1 MTPIQVPT
9 KQKRHP
15 QELSELIRCTIAQND
30 GWIGFDEYMQSALY
44 TPGLGYYSGTQ
55 AKFGAEGDF
64 ITAPEM
70 GDLFAKCLA
79 AQTAEILQ
87 HIDSG
92 QVLEFGAGSGA
103 LAASLLNELDVLG
116 ELPEQYLILEL
127 SGNLRVRQQETIRLR
142 AAKHFSRVTWLDSLP
157 EKLSGVVIANEVL
170 DAMPVKLFEQRQDGS
185 VSELGVCIR
194 ESTGE
199 VDDARIEGESAF
211 AWQLQDA
218 DAKLD
223 VAVTALAL
231 NIDRVSY
238 RSEINFQAQAWIK
251 SLAEM
256 LESGVILLV
265 DYGFPQAEYYH
276 PDRDT
281 GTLMCHY
288 RHRAHDDAFFLP
300 GQQDITAHVDFTAIA
315 TAAVDAGLELEGY
328 ATQGSFLLSAGLLDN
343 IQLDAPPQQQIL
355 LAQQLKKL
363 TMPHEMGELFKVLA
377 LSRNFTAGLSGFAQQ
392 NQAFKLTRPQHNSD
406 DE

>member
-1 MTPIQVPT
+1 MHTQVPT
-9 KQKRHP
+9 AQIA
-15 QELSELIRCTIAQND
+15 LSEKLNVQIQTAIVEHG
-30 GWIGFDEYMQSALY
+30 GWIGFDLFMQMALY
-44 TPGLGYYSGTQ
+44 SPGLGYYSGPLK
-55 AKFGAEGDF
+55 KFGEGGDF

-70 GDLFAKCLA
+70 GDLFGRALA
-79 AQTAEILQ
+79 GQVQQVLTETG
-87 HIDSG
+87 SG
-92 QVLEFGAGSGA
+92 SVLEFGAGSGA
-103 LAASLLNELDVLG
+103 LAASVLNELARLNT
-116 ELPEQYLILEL
+116 LPEQYLILEL
-127 SGNLRVRQQETIRLR
+127 SAELRERQKQTLAAHAGEYLSRVR
-142 AAKHFSRVTWLDSLP
+142 WLDTLP
-157 EKLSGVVIANEVL
+157 DSFVGVVLANEVL

-194 ESTGE
+194 ERTGE

-211 AWQLQDA
+211 AWQLRDA
-218 DAKLD
+218 DAKLN
-223 VAVTALAL
+223 ATVTALAL
-231 NIDRVSY
+231 DIDRVSY
-238 RSEINFQAQAWIK
+238 RSEINVQAQAWIK

-315 TAAVDAGLELEGY
+315 TAAVEAGLRLEGY
-328 ATQGSFLLSAGLLDN
+328 ATQGGFLLSAGLLNN
-343 IQLDAPPQQQIL
+343 IQLDAPPQQQIM
-355 LAQQLKKL
+355 LAQQVKKL

-392 NQAFKLTRPQHNSD
+392 NQTYKLINN
-406 DE
+406 